1 MFKVVIFKTWP
12 LQIVNIVRW
21 QRACKKKNKKK
32 KQRLFEVV
40 YVRNRREECWGT
52 DDQRGAVPPTLYS
65 HVSMKRLLTVKLLP
79 VVFVW
84 IKTSELTDKTSYL
97 PQRRAVI
104 DYFLPM
110 PIAFLYFCLVC
121 CGSIFMT
128 LCAVGLS
135 TRRNVCTWLTVTP
148 TVERFLLINP
158 QQKYIIQDDFVD
170 FTRPFTAVH
179 IFSSFNRW
187 VWNFHI
193 SFSFFVFNK

>member
-1 MFKVVIFKTWP
+1 MPV
-12 LQIVNIVRW
+12 
-21 QRACKKKNKKK
+21 KKKQKK

-104 DYFLPM
+104 DYFSP
-110 PIAFLYFCLVC
+110 AYCVFLLLFTLLWVYFYDLVC
-121 CGSIFMT
+121 CWIEHKKKRLYLDHCHT
-128 LCAVGLS
+128 NC
-135 TRRNVCTWLTVTP
+135 
-148 TVERFLLINP
+148 
-158 QQKYIIQDDFVD
+158 
-170 FTRPFTAVH
+170 
-179 IFSSFNRW
+179 
-187 VWNFHI
+187 
-193 SFSFFVFNK
+193 